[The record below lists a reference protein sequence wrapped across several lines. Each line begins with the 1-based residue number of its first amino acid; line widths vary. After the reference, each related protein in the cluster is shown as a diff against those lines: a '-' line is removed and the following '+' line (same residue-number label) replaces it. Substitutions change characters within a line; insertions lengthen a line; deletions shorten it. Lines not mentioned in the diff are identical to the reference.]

1 MRAEHY
7 LKRYCA
13 SMAYLLIFGFS
24 SLLYF
29 CQSPPTSIVESI
41 AANSLSN
48 LFIAFYCL
56 LHCIFSYTRS
66 AMKQES
72 ASLLLQE
79 VYQGSE
85 LQSLDGGPAE
95 STGAESSTPDGGRA
109 FHQLMQSST
118 SFWYQACSF
127 VFAVFCLSYSIRI
140 SNLNASL
147 FLCMGT
153 CAVSF
158 GGKAVFRSEAHA
170 GGGKNHAQLR
180 LMRLGAL
187 LLYCICFSI
196 WIYTYPPFSMHD
208 DDFASLSNRGIL
220 TPHAIITK
228 SNASS
233 SFRFEA
239 NTSSSFRFE
248 ANPSSLFQTETAKPN
263 ETTRENQHEY
273 FWHNIWFEMVG
284 PFLAPFCMSH
294 FKSQKAHGASI
305 AAPGDEFFLF
315 SLPFLG
321 LMSMTFLSI
330 FLSADHATS
339 DVRRLLSIE
348 DTSSLVLFK
357 SLLNS
362 CMAGPVGLFFSLVIY
377 VGAIG
382 KTEYTSICSSSLSL
396 IFFSCAIFIL
406 PESRRNSNI
415 TIPCVIMSLLG
426 FSLSL
431 LILIMDVYWR
441 RESQLRDENEI
452 SYSVPV

>member
-13 SMAYLLIFGFS
+13 SMAYLLIFGIS

-56 LHCIFSYTRS
+56 LHCLFSYTRS

-79 VYQGSE
+79 VYQGSA
-85 LQSLDGGPAE
+85 LQSLDGGGTSDAVPCQ
-95 STGAESSTPDGGRA
+95 GESSSGNTPDGCRT

-187 LLYCICFSI
+187 LLYCICFTI

-208 DDFASLSNRGIL
+208 DDFASLSNQGVL
-220 TPHAIITK
+220 TSHATITN
-228 SNASS
+228 SNASLLYQS
-233 SFRFEA
+233 ETTKP
-239 NTSSSFRFE
+239 NTSSVFQSETE
-248 ANPSSLFQTETAKPN
+248 A
-263 ETTRENQHEY
+263 TRANKHEY

-294 FKSQKAHGASI
+294 FKSQKAHGPSI

-441 RESQLRDENEI
+441 RESQLRDDNEI